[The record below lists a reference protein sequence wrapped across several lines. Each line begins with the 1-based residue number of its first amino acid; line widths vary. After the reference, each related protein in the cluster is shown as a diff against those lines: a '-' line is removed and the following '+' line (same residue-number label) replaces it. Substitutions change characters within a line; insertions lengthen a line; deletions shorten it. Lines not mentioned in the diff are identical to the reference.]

1 MGLQRVRHDWSTFTS
16 LWKWLHFGQHKIQKR
31 SSAETFILTSCYIP
45 KALPPQNLPH
55 QPQSS
60 NFPLCQTVRCGSLR
74 HSHGTYF
81 LPCIEIKCTCF
92 CQKFVSSS
100 KVDTRPLWFCLT
112 EVLHN
117 MHIIFIKSPNGLL
130 HIAGYCEIL
139 ESGHSLRFNLYL
151 YPTNFF
157 LKIKCSYWSM
167 MKAIVMKNLWR
178 GCF

>member
-1 MGLQRVRHDWSTFTS
+1 MTDRLS
-16 LWKWLHFGQHKIQKR
+16 LHFESGCILVQHKIQKR

-157 LKIKCSYWSM
+157 LKIKCSY
-167 MKAIVMKNLWR
+167 
-178 GCF
+178 